1 MSNLFAPSH
10 ILLIVIFALLFF
22 GPKKLPEL
30 GRSVGET
37 IRAFREGTKEAMQN
51 DEKPTPK
58 APEVV
63 SVNAEHRETKNP
75 QSN

>member
-1 MSNLFAPSH
+1 MGDLFAPSH

-30 GRSVGET
+30 GRSFGKT
-37 IRAFREGTKEAMQN
+37 IRAFREGTKEAMQD

-58 APEVV
+58 DPEVV
-63 SVNAEHRETKNP
+63 QVKAEQRETHRLD
-75 QSN
+75 